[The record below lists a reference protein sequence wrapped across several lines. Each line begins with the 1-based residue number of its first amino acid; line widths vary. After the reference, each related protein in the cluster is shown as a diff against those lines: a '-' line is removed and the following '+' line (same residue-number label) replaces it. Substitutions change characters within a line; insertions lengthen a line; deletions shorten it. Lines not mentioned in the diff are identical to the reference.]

1 MSYESTTCPCGGKK
15 ERETMIC
22 APCTQAI
29 TAANPNDIALCEDH
43 RIPVETR
50 RAMAIRILAIARR
63 RGNAKPTPLSHS
75 LRSWL
80 SRV

>member
-22 APCTQAI
+22 DPCKAFAAA
-29 TAANPNDIALCEDH
+29 TAANDLALYEDH

-63 RGNAKPTPLSHS
+63 RGSNS
-75 LRSWL
+75 LAET
-80 SRV
+80 

>member
-22 APCTQAI
+22 DPCKAFAST
-29 TAANPNDIALCEDH
+29 TAANDLALYEDH

-63 RGNAKPTPLSHS
+63 RGKALPQ
-75 LRSWL
+75 
-80 SRV
+80 

>member
-1 MSYESTTCPCGGKK
+1 MSYENTSCPCGRRK

-22 APCTQAI
+22 DTCKQAI
-29 TAANPNDIALCEDH
+29 TAANPNDLALYEDH

-63 RGNAKPTPLSHS
+63 RGSAKPLPFSYS
-75 LRSWL
+75 L
-80 SRV
+80 

>member
-1 MSYESTTCPCGGKK
+1 MSYENTSCPCGGRK

-22 APCTQAI
+22 DPCKQAI
-29 TAANPNDIALCEDH
+29 TAANPNDLALYEDH

-63 RGNAKPTPLSHS
+63 RGSAKPLPLICS
-75 LRSWL
+75 L
-80 SRV
+80 

>member
-22 APCTQAI
+22 APCKAFASI
-29 TAANPNDIALCEDH
+29 TAANDLALCEDH
-43 RIPVETR
+43 RIPVEAR

-63 RGNAKPTPLSHS
+63 RGNATPQ
-75 LRSWL
+75 
-80 SRV
+80 